1 MASAEA
7 LSRDKWDV
15 MDIDEPSRQPG
26 HANVHEVMTIVAYTD
41 EWCQQG
47 VLSSAHGDLL
57 SSRHGKSGIP
67 SLLARLAMVRLAGL
81 IPMFSEPKPSI
92 TGPMAIIRMTLRYY

>member
-1 MASAEA
+1 VASAEA
-7 LSRDKWDV
+7 LSRDKWDL
-15 MDIDEPSRQPG
+15 MGIYEPSRQPG
-26 HANVHEVMTIVAYTD
+26 HANVHEVMTVVAYTD

-57 SSRHGKSGIP
+57 SSRHGKSFIP

-81 IPMFSEPKPSI
+81 IPMFSEPKTSI
-92 TGPMAIIRMTLRYY
+92 KGPMATIGMTLRDY